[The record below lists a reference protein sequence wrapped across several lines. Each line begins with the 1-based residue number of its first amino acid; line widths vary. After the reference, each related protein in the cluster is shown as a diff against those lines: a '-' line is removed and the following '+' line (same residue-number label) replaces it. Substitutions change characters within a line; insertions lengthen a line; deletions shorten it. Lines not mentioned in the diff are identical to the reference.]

1 LDVPTSEGCRLTHD
15 LAFLEYCI
23 SKFEGPACNYCF
35 ENGLR
40 WSLIRLL
47 LWCRESMV
55 DPAAVFGMLF
65 GSDAFEDYIGQ
76 VKFWFTINLV
86 CRFANVSTI

>member
-1 LDVPTSEGCRLTHD
+1 
-15 LAFLEYCI
+15 
-23 SKFEGPACNYCF
+23 
-35 ENGLR
+35 
-40 WSLIRLL
+40 
-47 LWCRESMV
+47 MV